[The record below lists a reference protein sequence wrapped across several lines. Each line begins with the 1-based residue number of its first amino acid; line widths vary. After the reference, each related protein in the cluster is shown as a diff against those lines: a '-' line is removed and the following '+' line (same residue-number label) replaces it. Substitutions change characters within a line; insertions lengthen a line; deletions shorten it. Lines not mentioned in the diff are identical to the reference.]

1 MIYNNILKT
10 SVVVVVS
17 SMMVPTAAAQAYP
30 AKPIRIIVPLAAGG
44 PGDVL
49 TRAMGQKLSE
59 QTGQPVVI
67 DNRPGANTNVGTE
80 FVAKSPADG
89 YTLLSTANPLTTN
102 PSLYPAL
109 PYDPLRDFAP
119 ITLIGLT
126 PLLLVVHPSLPVKS
140 AKDLIALAKARP
152 AQLNYASAG
161 NGSALHLAGEM
172 FNSLA
177 RVKLVHVPYK
187 GVTNAFSDLLGG
199 QISIMFPGAPIAL
212 PQIKAGKLR
221 ALGTTGEK
229 RMAAAP
235 DVPPVAESGLPGY
248 EVSVWYG
255 VLAPA
260 NTPAAVVS
268 RLHREISKIVQ
279 LPDIRERWMALGT
292 EPLHNTPEQYAAY
305 LKADVGK
312 WAKVVREANVKID

>member
-1 MIYNNILKT
+1 MASCRVAIAVLTI
-10 SVVVVVS
+10 
-17 SMMVPTAAAQAYP
+17 AASLWTPLASAQTYP
-30 AKPIRIIVPLAAGG
+30 AKTIRVIVPLAAGG

-49 TRAMGQKLSE
+49 TRAMGQKLAE
-59 QTGQPVVI
+59 QTGQAVVI

-80 FVAKSPADG
+80 FVAKAPADG

-109 PYDPLRDFAP
+109 PYDPIRDFAP
-119 ITLIGLT
+119 VTPIGLT

-140 AKDLIALAKARP
+140 VQDLIALAKAKP
-152 AQLNYASAG
+152 AQLNYGSAG

-172 FNSLA
+172 FNSVA

-212 PQIKAGKLR
+212 PQVKAGKLR
-221 ALGTTGEK
+221 ALGTTGA
-229 RMAAAP
+229 RRIAAAP
-235 DVPPVAESGLPGY
+235 ELPAIAESALPAY

-260 NTPAAVVS
+260 GTAAPVIS
-268 RLHREISKIVQ
+268 RLHGEISRIVQ
-279 LPDIRERWMALGT
+279 LQDIKDRWATLGA
-292 EPLHNTPEQYAAY
+292 EPVHNTPEQFASF

-312 WAKVVREANVKID
+312 WARVVREAGVKID